1 METRTCNTYDV
12 AIVGGGLAGLATS
25 IELAK
30 KGHSVVLF
38 EKEHYPFHKVCGEY
52 LSMESWNYLNE
63 LGIPLSRLNLP
74 VIDTLQLTSADGTA
88 LQTRLPLG
96 GFGISRHKLDHLLSE
111 IAISNGVHLMQGTKV
126 NSIGFKECFEISFD
140 GPSSGRNKIN
150 AKVCCAS
157 YGKRSNIDIKW
168 KRQYLENINKKNDNY
183 IAVKYHVKVDHEKNM
198 IGLHNFKDGYGGIS
212 AVEND
217 EYCFCYMTKAELLK
231 RNNNNIEQLEQ
242 NVLAENPYL
251 QTILKKKKNGD
262 GFPITISQINF
273 QKKTTV
279 EHHVLML
286 GDAAG
291 MIAPL
296 CGNGMSMALHT
307 GKLVSPVINDFLEN
321 RITRNQMENRYS
333 ATWKNHFR
341 IRVWAGRQL
350 QKITGHRF
358 STNTFVKMMKQFP
371 FLCRSIIKMTHGKPF

>member
-12 AIVGGGLAGLATS
+12 AIVGGGLAGLGTS
-25 IELAK
+25 IELSR

-52 LSMESWNYLNE
+52 ISMESWNYLNE

-111 IAISNGVHLMQGTKV
+111 IAVSNGVQLMQGTKV
-126 NSIGFKECFEISFD
+126 NSIGFKDSFEISFD
-140 GPSSGRNKIN
+140 GASSGRNKIN

-183 IAVKYHVKVDHEKNM
+183 IAVKYHVKVDQEKNM

-251 QTILKKKKNGD
+251 QTI
-262 GFPITISQINF
+262 
-273 QKKTTV
+273 
-279 EHHVLML
+279 
-286 GDAAG
+286 
-291 MIAPL
+291 
-296 CGNGMSMALHT
+296 
-307 GKLVSPVINDFLEN
+307 
-321 RITRNQMENRYS
+321 
-333 ATWKNHFR
+333 
-341 IRVWAGRQL
+341 
-350 QKITGHRF
+350 
-358 STNTFVKMMKQFP
+358 
-371 FLCRSIIKMTHGKPF
+371 